1 MEVLAFSKQKSGRTM
16 SGRQMSHTKM
26 SQRLIFLY
34 LAFIIVITERDFPA
48 RQSNL
53 GWNRVTIYLC
63 KYTEHIRYLIQHL
76 VLVSL
81 DLVNTI

>member
-1 MEVLAFSKQKSGRTM
+1 MAQGFVSSLASLGHGTLVS
-16 SGRQMSHTKM
+16 
-26 SQRLIFLY
+26 IFTCY
-34 LAFIIVITERDFPA
+34 HLAFIIVITERDFPA